1 MIDLPTLHQKH
12 THPGDDHMDSSLLP
26 LFCVLFLSFHVLS
39 IAGRLDVKFTKN
51 HRWNQGIVKNSPI
64 LLMFFA
70 MSINMSLY
78 IQYSLYYITMGLYN
92 IIFRMT
98 ICLINNYCTSR

>member
-12 THPGDDHMDSSLLP
+12 TQPGDDHMDSSLLP

-70 MSINMSLY
+70 MSINMSIYTVFFILY
-78 IQYSLYYITMGLYN
+78 NHETIQYNLQDDYMSN
-92 IIFRMT
+92 Q
-98 ICLINNYCTSR
+98 